1 MNFNTSSSHYVCNL
15 SSFHSHYS
23 QLHGWISLFV
33 CIFGSIANIL
43 NILVLTR
50 REMRSPTNIILTG
63 LAVADLLVM
72 IDYIPYAFH
81 LYLYRRSRRDTFTYG
96 WTIFVLFHSNFA
108 QVCHTISICLTLI
121 LAVWRYVA
129 VARPQQN
136 REWCSYRRT
145 IFAIFIAYVFCPVL
159 CVPLYI
165 TTEVKEQVF
174 DVSIIPQVCHTISI
188 CLTLILA
195 VWRYVAVARPQQNR
209 EWCSYRRTIFAIFI
223 AYVFCPVLCVPLY
236 ITTEV
241 KEQVEILDS
250 NGMSVSNRNQS
261 LIDSPLENTTNVT
274 LYFVRLSETAKNHDI
289 LKELNFWIYSVVIKL
304 FPCVVLTIV
313 SLKLLQVLL
322 EAKRRRRKL
331 TNIQEENSERKKS
344 CRRVEK
350 ERQTD
355 RTTMMLLA
363 VLLLFLLTELPQGI
377 LGLFSV
383 LLGPGFFW
391 TCYLMLGDVIDMLT
405 LVNSAINFIL
415 YCTMSRQFRKTFNEL
430 FCKSWKLPRSTRKQ
444 IFIENNGNTGT
455 NHTVTQVTQV

>member
-1 MNFNTSSSHYVCNL
+1 MVSQVCDL
-15 SSFHSHYS
+15 SSFHSRYTH
-23 QLHGWISLFV
+23 LHGWISMFV
-33 CIFGSIANIL
+33 CIFGSIANVL

-121 LAVWRYVA
+121 LAVWRYIA

-145 IFAIFIAYVFCPVL
+145 IFAIFIAYVFCPIL
-159 CVPLYI
+159 CIPLYI
-165 TTEVKEQVF
+165 TTEVKQ
-174 DVSIIPQVCHTISI
+174 
-188 CLTLILA
+188 
-195 VWRYVAVARPQQNR
+195 
-209 EWCSYRRTIFAIFI
+209 
-223 AYVFCPVLCVPLY
+223 
-236 ITTEV
+236 
-241 KEQVEILDS
+241 QVEVLDS
-250 NGMSVSNRNQS
+250 NGMSVDIRNES
-261 LIDSPLENTTNVT
+261 LADSTVRNTTNTT
-274 LYFVRLSETAKNHDI
+274 LYFVRLTETAENHDI

-304 FPCVVLTIV
+304 FPCVILTIV

-322 EAKRRRRKL
+322 EAKQRRRKL
-331 TNIQEENSERKKS
+331 TTAHEENFERRKG
-344 CRRVEK
+344 CRRVDK

-383 LLGPGFFW
+383 LLGPGFFH
-391 TCYLMLGDVIDMLT
+391 TCYLMLGDIIDMLT

-430 FCKSWKLPRSTRKQ
+430 FCKSWKIPRNTKKQ
-444 IFIENNGNTGT
+444 IFIENNGNMDT

>member
-1 MNFNTSSSHYVCNL
+1 MDLNVSSNHYVCDL
-15 SSFHSHYS
+15 QSFHSRYF

-63 LAVADLLVM
+63 LALADLLVM

-81 LYLYRRSRRDTFTYG
+81 LYLYRRSRKDKFSYG
-96 WTIFVLFHSNFA
+96 WAIFVLFHSNFA

-129 VARPQQN
+129 VAKKN

-145 IFAIFIAYVFCPVL
+145 IFAILITYALCPVL

-165 TTEVKEQVF
+165 TTEV
-174 DVSIIPQVCHTISI
+174 
-188 CLTLILA
+188 
-195 VWRYVAVARPQQNR
+195 R
-209 EWCSYRRTIFAIFI
+209 EK
-223 AYVFCPVLCVPLY
+223 V
-236 ITTEV
+236 EV
-241 KEQVEILDS
+241 LDS
-250 NGMSVSNRNQS
+250 NGMSVSQSKS
-261 LIDSPLENTTNVT
+261 LINSPVVETVNTT
-274 LYFVRLSETAKNHDI
+274 LYFVQFTETAENHDV
-289 LKELNFWIYSVVIKL
+289 LKALNFWIYSIVIKL
-304 FPCVVLTIV
+304 FPCVVLTVVI
-313 SLKLLQVLL
+313 LKLLQVLL

-331 TNIQEENSERKKS
+331 TNMHEDNFDRKKS
-344 CRRVEK
+344 SRRADK

-355 RTTMMLLA
+355 RTKMMLLA

-377 LGLFSV
+377 LGLCSV
-383 LLGPGFFW
+383 LLGPGFFR

-430 FCKSWKLPRSTRKQ
+430 FCKNWRITRNTGKQ
-444 IFIENNGNTGT
+444 ILIENNGHTGT

>member
-1 MNFNTSSSHYVCNL
+1 MNFNTTSGYYVCNL

-23 QLHGWISLFV
+23 QLHGWISLLV

-72 IDYIPYAFH
+72 IDYIPYAIH

-159 CVPLYI
+159 CIPLYI
-165 TTEVKEQVF
+165 TTEVK
-174 DVSIIPQVCHTISI
+174 
-188 CLTLILA
+188 
-195 VWRYVAVARPQQNR
+195 
-209 EWCSYRRTIFAIFI
+209 
-223 AYVFCPVLCVPLY
+223 
-236 ITTEV
+236 
-241 KEQVEILDS
+241 KQVEVLDS
-250 NGMSVSNRNQS
+250 NGMSLNIRNRS
-261 LIDSPLENTTNVT
+261 LIDVPLENTTNVT

-304 FPCVVLTIV
+304 FPCLVLTIV

-344 CRRVEK
+344 CRRAEK

-383 LLGPGFFW
+383 LLGPGFFR

-415 YCTMSRQFRKTFNEL
+415 YCTMSRQFRETFNKL
-430 FCKSWKLPRSTRKQ
+430 FCNSWKIPSIGKQ
-444 IFIENNGNTGT
+444 IFLENNGHTGT

>member
-1 MNFNTSSSHYVCNL
+1 MDLNVSSNHYVCDL
-15 SSFHSHYS
+15 QSFHSRYF

-63 LAVADLLVM
+63 LALADLLVM

-81 LYLYRRSRRDTFTYG
+81 LYLYRRSRKDKFSYG
-96 WTIFVLFHSNFA
+96 WAIFVLFHSNFA

-129 VARPQQN
+129 VAKKN

-145 IFAIFIAYVFCPVL
+145 IFAILITYALCPVL

-165 TTEVKEQVF
+165 TTEV
-174 DVSIIPQVCHTISI
+174 
-188 CLTLILA
+188 
-195 VWRYVAVARPQQNR
+195 R
-209 EWCSYRRTIFAIFI
+209 EK
-223 AYVFCPVLCVPLY
+223 V
-236 ITTEV
+236 EV
-241 KEQVEILDS
+241 LDS
-250 NGMSVSNRNQS
+250 N
-261 LIDSPLENTTNVT
+261 DSPVVETVNTT
-274 LYFVRLSETAKNHDI
+274 LYFVQFTETAENHDV
-289 LKELNFWIYSVVIKL
+289 LKALNFWIYSIVIKL
-304 FPCVVLTIV
+304 FPCVVLTVVI
-313 SLKLLQVLL
+313 LKLLQVLL

-331 TNIQEENSERKKS
+331 TNMHEDNFDRKKS
-344 CRRVEK
+344 SRRADK

-355 RTTMMLLA
+355 RTKMMLLA

-377 LGLFSV
+377 LGLCSV
-383 LLGPGFFW
+383 LLGPGFFR

-430 FCKSWKLPRSTRKQ
+430 FCKNWRITRNTGKQ
-444 IFIENNGNTGT
+444 ILIENNGHTGT

>member
-1 MNFNTSSSHYVCNL
+1 MNFNTTSSYYVCNL

-23 QLHGWISLFV
+23 QLHGWISLLV

-72 IDYIPYAFH
+72 IDYIPYAIH

-145 IFAIFIAYVFCPVL
+145 IFAIFVAYVFCPVL
-159 CVPLYI
+159 CIPLYI
-165 TTEVKEQVF
+165 TTEVK
-174 DVSIIPQVCHTISI
+174 
-188 CLTLILA
+188 
-195 VWRYVAVARPQQNR
+195 
-209 EWCSYRRTIFAIFI
+209 
-223 AYVFCPVLCVPLY
+223 
-236 ITTEV
+236 
-241 KEQVEILDS
+241 KQVEVLDP
-250 NGMSVSNRNQS
+250 NGMSINIRNRS
-261 LIDSPLENTTNVT
+261 LIDVPLENTTNVT
-274 LYFVRLSETAKNHDI
+274 LYFVRLSETVKNHDI

-304 FPCVVLTIV
+304 FPCLVLTIV

-344 CRRVEK
+344 CRRAEK

-383 LLGPGFFW
+383 LLGPGFFR

-430 FCKSWKLPRSTRKQ
+430 FCNSWKIPSIGKQ
-444 IFIENNGNTGT
+444 IFLENNGRTGT

>member
-1 MNFNTSSSHYVCNL
+1 MDSNATTSDQFVCNL

-72 IDYIPYAFH
+72 IDYIPYSFH

-96 WTIFVLFHSNFA
+96 WAIFVLFHSNFA

-129 VARPQQN
+129 VAKKN

-145 IFAIFIAYVFCPVL
+145 IFAILITYAFCPVL

-165 TTEVKEQVF
+165 TTEV
-174 DVSIIPQVCHTISI
+174 
-188 CLTLILA
+188 
-195 VWRYVAVARPQQNR
+195 R
-209 EWCSYRRTIFAIFI
+209 EK
-223 AYVFCPVLCVPLY
+223 V
-236 ITTEV
+236 EV
-241 KEQVEILDS
+241 LDS
-250 NGMSVSNRNQS
+250 NGMTVSQTESLGDSSVGKTV
-261 LIDSPLENTTNVT
+261 NTT
-274 LYFVRLSETAKNHDI
+274 LYFVRLTETGKNADI

-304 FPCVVLTIV
+304 FPCVVLTVVI
-313 SLKLLQVLL
+313 LKLLQVLL
-322 EAKRRRRKL
+322 EAKRRRQKL
-331 TNIQEENSERKKS
+331 TNIHEENFDRKKS
-344 CRRVEK
+344 SRRVDK

-355 RTTMMLLA
+355 RTKMMLLA

-383 LLGPGFFW
+383 LLGQGFFE
-391 TCYLMLGDVIDMLT
+391 TCYVMLGDVIDMLT

-430 FCKSWKLPRSTRKQ
+430 FCKNWRITRNTGKQ
-444 IFIENNGNTGT
+444 ILIDNNGHTGT

>member
-108 QVCHTISICLTLI
+108 
-121 LAVWRYVA
+121 
-129 VARPQQN
+129 
-136 REWCSYRRT
+136 
-145 IFAIFIAYVFCPVL
+145 
-159 CVPLYI
+159 
-165 TTEVKEQVF
+165 
-174 DVSIIPQVCHTISI
+174 QVCHTISI